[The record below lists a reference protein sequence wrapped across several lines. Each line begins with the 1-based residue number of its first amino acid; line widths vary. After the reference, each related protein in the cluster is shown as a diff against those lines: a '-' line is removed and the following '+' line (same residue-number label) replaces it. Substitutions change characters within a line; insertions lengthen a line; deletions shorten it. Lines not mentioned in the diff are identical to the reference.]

1 MWLRLTYS
9 PLIFQIMQQNIKLD
23 NYNYCEIL
31 VFDRIKSMPEVFG
44 RGVDFVNDVS
54 CVALNR
60 IKPRYI
66 RERIYLFFYI
76 TDSEWETLNAEVAE
90 SVDFAV
96 HHVEK
101 NLRSAGSGAANRLG
115 ILAETVNC

>member
-1 MWLRLTYS
+1 
-9 PLIFQIMQQNIKLD
+9 MQQNIKLD

-66 RERIYLFFYI
+66 REPIYLFFYI

-101 NLRSAGSGAANRLG
+101 NLRSAVSGAANRLE
-115 ILAETVNC
+115 ILAETVNF